1 MCEQEPQGLSL
12 HMQPRCVSPAGS
24 QGRGLQ
30 NSEETQG
37 VPSPRVLPVTLGAHH
52 RVREE
57 ERDLKVRTGPRKP
70 PDPWHEAREGRAIH
84 AATRADEN
92 DNPGRGHV
100 QGLPGALWRPPP
112 QRRGQN

>member
-1 MCEQEPQGLSL
+1 
-12 HMQPRCVSPAGS
+12 MQPRCVSPAGS

-57 ERDLKVRTGPRKP
+57 ERDLKARMGPRKP
-70 PDPWHEAREGRAIH
+70 QTPGMRQEKAEPYTLSHEQMRTTTLAVAMCRDSLGLSGGHPQKEEAR
-84 AATRADEN
+84 TD
-92 DNPGRGHV
+92 V
-100 QGLPGALWRPPP
+100 
-112 QRRGQN
+112 